1 MFFLRKWFLTKCL
14 VWLRLSIKW
23 WTTKFVIN
31 YWVFDKLIFDE
42 VSYPPVSGRN
52 KFLLTFLSFV
62 FSCYKVVQ
70 FAAEKFGK
78 GFKRILIS
86 PSIFSPEIWPNNN
99 LEEGRKKK
107 HFMEEEWWSLKTLKS
122 FLNLEIIFS
131 LKISLLWNF
140 FLCLT
145 CLGQNEKCLKCY

>member
-1 MFFLRKWFLTKCL
+1 MMDHKSFDSLFGFRQTDFWRSELSPCVWKKQVFL
-14 VWLRLSIKW
+14 
-23 WTTKFVIN
+23 N
-31 YWVFDKLIFDE
+31 
-42 VSYPPVSGRN
+42 
-52 KFLLTFLSFV
+52 FV
-62 FSCYKVVQ
+62 FFCYKVVQ

-131 LKISLLWNF
+131 LKISLLWIF
-140 FLCLT
+140 FYVFNIFAAKWKVFEML
-145 CLGQNEKCLKCY
+145 LKLF